1 MAYSALVRCAGAS
14 GLNVDTVP
22 AETSSLAW
30 YCIQLL
36 LDNIHNKEGNQMDEE
51 RLNRLL
57 LTLISSIPSL
67 PLVLMLQAL
76 EEIKSIITSLSPLS
90 KLSTSKI
97 SSSLPN
103 MEGLM
108 KKKIEP
114 SELAK
119 ALFNE
124 LIERVGYRE
133 KSAVMQWWY
142 QNRSGLLFHN
152 GSHAS
157 AEDDHGEIETNNLS
171 QGEEVSR

>member
-1 MAYSALVRCAGAS
+1 MAYSALVRCASAS

-22 AETSSLAW
+22 ADTSSLAW

-36 LDNIHNKEGNQMDEE
+36 LDNIQYKEGNKMDEG

-90 KLSTSKI
+90 KSSTS
-97 SSSLPN
+97 SRPD
-103 MEGLM
+103 MDDPM

-119 ALFNE
+119 ALFDE

-133 KSAVMQWWY
+133 RSTVMQWWY
-142 QNRSGLLFHN
+142 RNRSGLHLHN
-152 GSHAS
+152 SSDAS
-157 AEDDHGEIETNNLS
+157 AEGGHGEIETSTLS